1 MGIFSFRNSL
11 KPRRF
16 NHIPIYWD
24 PEKEKREEREAAIEK
39 EIANN
44 KDGEYTPKLARGSFR
59 KYSERLDISERTKA
73 NKKLFIKLFFI
84 LFVLVL
90 FGIYIFANS
99 DAIISLYFENT
110 I

>member
-1 MGIFSFRNSL
+1 MGLFSFRSTP

-39 EIANN
+39 ELHPSIS
-44 KDGEYTPKLARGSFR
+44 EYKPSIKRGSFR
-59 KYSERLDISERTKA
+59 KYSERLDYD
-73 NKKLFIKLFFI
+73 KKKIENLKMRIKL
-84 LFVLVL
+84 LLALVL
-90 FGIYIFANS
+90 LIILALYIALYGNS
-99 DAIISLYFENT
+99 LFSLYFESG